1 MKRNRME
8 LLLQEPNLYKVFFI
22 LAAPIFGANFLKAF
36 NDLVDTYF
44 VGQIPNSVSAQAGIS
59 VAWPLIN
66 IVLSFQI
73 GLAVAGVAVISQLL
87 GGGHR
92 EEARK
97 YAGVLMTLGLFFG
110 VLLNV
115 LLYVLSEPVMYWMGA
130 KGETLSCAVIYLRTR
145 SFEMLFVMIF
155 SVFQA
160 IRQAQ
165 GDTTTPVLLSIGTI
179 VINVV
184 LTGLFVAV
192 FNMGVFGAA
201 LATAIGQA
209 AVCPVA
215 IWLTFSPKEF
225 LSLKTSDLKVK
236 WENVKR
242 LFKIAIPSAASQ
254 ALSSL
259 GFLIL
264 QALILDYGDV
274 VTAAFSNGNKISS
287 MLLMPVLAL
296 GSVLAAYVGQNIG
309 AGNREKALKAYK
321 ISRNISFGLALVGSA
336 ILLPFRWFL
345 AELLSNNPATQTAA
359 VEYIFWVLLTQ
370 PLMALFQNY
379 ISVFNGAGNTGFSFI
394 MSSVRLWCIRL
405 PLILLF
411 KSFTD
416 LGSLGIW
423 YAMVISN
430 FLILLLG
437 TFFFR
442 KVDFSPKIPISSAEN
457 KKGKSQQAQG

>member
-1 MKRNRME
+1 M
-8 LLLQEPNLYKVFFI
+8 LHEPNLYKVFFV

-73 GLAVAGVAVISQLL
+73 GLSVAGVAVISQLL

-92 EEARK
+92 EDARK
-97 YAGVLMTLGLFFG
+97 YAGVLFTLGLGFG
-110 VLLNV
+110 VILNIA
-115 LLYVLSEPVMYWMGA
+115 LYFCSVPVMQWMGA
-130 KGETLSCAVIYLRTR
+130 EGETLACAVTYLRTR

-165 GDTTTPVLLSIGTI
+165 GDTTTPVFLSVGTI

-184 LTGLFVAV
+184 LTGLFVSV
-192 FNMGVFGAA
+192 FQMGVFGAG
-201 LATAIGQA
+201 LATVIGQA

-215 IWLTFSPKEF
+215 IWLTFSKKGA
-225 LSLKTSDLKVK
+225 LALRWQDLRVE
-236 WENVKR
+236 WSSVRR
-242 LFKIAIPSAASQ
+242 LFKIAVPSAGSQ

-264 QALILDYGDV
+264 QALILDYGDA

-309 AGNREKALKAYK
+309 AGNKEQARRAYK
-321 ISRNISFGLALVGSA
+321 ISRNISFLLALVGSM
-336 ILLPFRWFL
+336 ILIPFRWQL
-345 AELLSNNPATQTAA
+345 AELLSNNPETQAAA

-379 ISVFNGAGNTGFSFI
+379 LSVFNGSGNTMYSFV

-405 PLILLF
+405 PLILIF
-411 KSFTD
+411 KSFTA

-430 FLILLLG
+430 FLILILG
-437 TFFFR
+437 VLFFR
-442 KVDFSPKIPISSAEN
+442 KVDFAPKIPLEAEKN
-457 KKGKSQQAQG
+457 KE